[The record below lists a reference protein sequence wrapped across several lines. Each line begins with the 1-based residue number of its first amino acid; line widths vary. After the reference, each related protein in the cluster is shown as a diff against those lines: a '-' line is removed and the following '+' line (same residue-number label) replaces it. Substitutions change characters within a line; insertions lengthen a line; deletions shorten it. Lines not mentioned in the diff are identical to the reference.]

1 MEFSYIVGRIV
12 KWYNHSGKHLAVSEN
27 VKRYN
32 PEISLLENWK
42 YMSIEILYTNV
53 HSRIIFLKEEA
64 FKMFISSWMDKQ
76 MWYMHTKE
84 YYLVIKKEWNV
95 DT

>member
-32 PEISLLENWK
+32 PEISLLEN
-42 YMSIEILYTNV
+42 
-53 HSRIIFLKEEA
+53 
-64 FKMFISSWMDKQ
+64 
-76 MWYMHTKE
+76 
-84 YYLVIKKEWNV
+84 
-95 DT
+95 